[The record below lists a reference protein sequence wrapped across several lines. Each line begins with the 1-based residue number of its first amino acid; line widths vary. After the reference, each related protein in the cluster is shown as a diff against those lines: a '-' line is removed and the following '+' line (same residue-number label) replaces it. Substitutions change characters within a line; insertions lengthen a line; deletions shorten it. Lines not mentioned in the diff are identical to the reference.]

1 MIIECAC
8 KKYKFAVKAEEIG
21 VNGRVVQC
29 GVCDQ
34 KWFQEP
40 ASTEEFKLLKENLVK
55 EKENIETK
63 AENKKNLKDKDK
75 KNYIPIKYKDK
86 SDTSYFKILIIIFFI
101 IFVGLIFTYENR
113 AFLSG
118 QYPELNEFFVLFE
131 EFAEYL
137 DQYYKD
143 LLEIFFLNKLL
154 EK

>member
-21 VNGRVVQC
+21 INGRVVQC

-101 IFVGLIFTYENR
+101 IFVGLIFMYENR

-118 QYPELNEFFVLFE
+118 QYPELSEFFILFE
-131 EFAEYL
+131 EFVEYL
-137 DQYYKD
+137 NQYYKD
-143 LLEIFFLNKLL
+143 FLEIFFPKKLL

>member
-21 VNGRVVQC
+21 INGRVVQC

-55 EKENIETK
+55 EKKNIEIK

-75 KNYIPIKYKDK
+75 KNFIPIKYKDK
-86 SDTSYFKILIIIFFI
+86 SNTSYFKILIIIFFI
-101 IFVGLIFTYENR
+101 IFVGLILTYENR

-137 DQYYKD
+137 DQYYKN